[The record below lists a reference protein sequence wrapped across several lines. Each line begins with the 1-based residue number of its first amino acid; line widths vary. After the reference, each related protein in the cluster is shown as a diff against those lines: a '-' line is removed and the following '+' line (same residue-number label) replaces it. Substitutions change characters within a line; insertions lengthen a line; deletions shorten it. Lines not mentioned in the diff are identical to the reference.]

1 MSLSSRV
8 VAALR
13 RARSPGNWVWVLPN
27 LVLGLFVV
35 ALFALLVVL
44 NRHETETRRNALARD
59 IQWAEQTIRSHLAA
73 NQEFLQL
80 LAKEIAEG
88 TRSRESFRAGAA
100 EHVAANPELTQIA
113 WIDADQVVRWVAP
126 LETTAWNVGERLSI
140 PEQALAFQRAQRTGA
155 PAYDMPFSPADESA
169 VIEIH
174 VPVVRKDRT
183 SMGAVVGIYAAD
195 QVLSYLAESW
205 FWNKYRV
212 VMETDDRVISANSSV
227 VRRTDLTEIVSLDP
241 PGQGLRLRVSAFAAE
256 SDVPRDMLLL
266 LIGGLVLL
274 MGWSLWALSAHMR
287 RRLEAER
294 ERDRLFRLSLDLL
307 CVLRV
312 DGRIVR
318 ASPAFERVLG
328 IAPEAL
334 QGSTLYDLVHPDDME
349 ATVAEVKKLAQGEP
363 TTGFQNRCRCR
374 DGSYRWL
381 AWSANPVLPEAL
393 LYCVAHDVTDRKR
406 AEDAIR
412 NESAFR
418 KAMEES
424 VITGL
429 RAVDLEGRI
438 TFVNPA
444 FCEMV
449 GWSADELIGCVP
461 PFPYWPEEEL
471 ATLQRITDAWMSGQ
485 TPRSGFE
492 IRIRRKTGER
502 FFARLYISP
511 LVGAD
516 GRQTGWMASTVDITE
531 QKRARVELE
540 ASHERFVA
548 VLEGLDAAVHVADVA
563 SEEIL
568 FANAAFK
575 GIYGPAAVGQNCW
588 SVTGGSAATAKLL
601 VDPGELR
608 VEDLPRELYAG
619 EAVNERD
626 GRWYHLRERAIR
638 WVDGRIARMQVATD
652 ITDRKRGE
660 ELSLQQQERLQQT
673 SRLITMG
680 EMASSLAH
688 ELNQPLAAVANYC
701 MGCVTRLGSGSYRA
715 EELLAAMQKASFQAE
730 RAGKIIRRMRDFV
743 RKREPNRARVPL
755 AEIVDEA
762 IGFAEIE
769 ARKAGVGIRVDIPQD
784 LPPVYADKIM
794 IEQVVLNLVKNGID
808 SMQLTAAEQ
817 RELTLSARANGGRTV
832 EVAVADRG
840 HGISAEQADRLFA
853 PFYTTKPE
861 GMGMG
866 LNICRSI
873 VEFHDG
879 RLWAQPNAGGGS
891 VFYFTLPVE
900 D

>member
-1 MSLSSRV
+1 L
-8 VAALR
+8 
-13 RARSPGNWVWVLPN
+13 
-27 LVLGLFVV
+27 
-35 ALFALLVVL
+35 
-44 NRHETETRRNALARD
+44 
-59 IQWAEQTIRSHLAA
+59 
-73 NQEFLQL
+73 
-80 LAKEIAEG
+80 
-88 TRSRESFRAGAA
+88 
-100 EHVAANPELTQIA
+100 
-113 WIDADQVVRWVAP
+113 
-126 LETTAWNVGERLSI
+126 
-140 PEQALAFQRAQRTGA
+140 PEQALAFQRAQRTGL
-155 PAYDMPFSPADESA
+155 PAYDMPVAPVDESA
-169 VIEIH
+169 VIEVH
-174 VPVVRKDRT
+174 VPVVRNRT

-195 QVLSYLAESW
+195 QVLGYLAESW

-212 VMETDDRVISANSSV
+212 VMETEDRVISANSSV
-227 VRRTDLTEIVSLDP
+227 VRSSDLSEIVNLDP

-256 SDVPRDMLLL
+256 SNVSRDVLLL

-274 MGWSLWALSAHMR
+274 MGWSLWALNAHMR
-287 RRLEAER
+287 RRLVAER

-307 CVLRV
+307 CVLHL

-318 ASPAFERVLG
+318 ANPAFERVLG

-334 QGSTLYDLVHPDDME
+334 QGTTLYELIHPDDTE
-349 ATVAEVKKLAQGEP
+349 ATVAEMKKLVDGEP
-363 TTGFQNRCRCR
+363 STGFQNRCRCR
-374 DGSYRWL
+374 DGSHRWL
-381 AWSANPVLPEAL
+381 AWSANPVLSEGL
-393 LYCVAHDVTDRKR
+393 VYCVAHDVTERKVN
-406 AEDAIR
+406 EDAIR
-412 NESAFR
+412 TESAFR

-429 RAVDLEGRI
+429 RAVDMEGRI
-438 TFVNPA
+438 TYVNPA

-449 GWSADELIGCVP
+449 GWSAEELLGSVP

-471 ATLQRITDAWMSGQ
+471 ATLQSVTDAWMSGQ
-485 TPRSGFE
+485 NPRSGFE
-492 IRIRRKTGER
+492 IRICRKTGER
-502 FFARLYISP
+502 FFSRMYVSP
-511 LVGAD
+511 LVGAG
-516 GRQTGWMASTVDITE
+516 GRQTGWMASMVDITE

-563 SEEIL
+563 SDEIL

-575 GIYGPAAVGQNCW
+575 AIYGPGAVGQSCW
-588 SVTGGSAATAKLL
+588 AVTGVGPGAARPQ
-601 VDPGELR
+601 VDPGELK
-608 VEDLPRELYAG
+608 VENLPRELYDG
-619 EAVNERD
+619 EAVNDRD

-660 ELSLQQQERLQQT
+660 EVSLQQQERLQQT

-701 MGCVTRLGSGSYRA
+701 MGCVSRLGSGSYRT
-715 EELLAAMQKASFQAE
+715 EDLLAAMQKASSQAE

-743 RKREPNRARVPL
+743 RKREPNRTQVPL
-755 AEIVDEA
+755 GEIVEEA

-769 ARKAGVGIRVDIPQD
+769 ARKAGVGIRVELPQD

-808 SMQLTAAEQ
+808 SMQQTCAGR
-817 RELTLSARANGGRTV
+817 RELTVSARANGGRSV
-832 EVAVADRG
+832 EVSIADRG
-840 HGISAEQADRLFA
+840 HGISAEQAEKLFT
-853 PFYTTKPE
+853 PFYTTKPD

-879 RLWAQPNAGGGS
+879 RLWAQPNSGGGS
-891 VFYFTLPVE
+891 LFCFTLPLE
-900 D
+900 G